1 MTTMRRSNDEG
12 VSEVLGF
19 ILSFALSA
27 VFLMIALNSFYA
39 AKGNTEAVVN
49 AVELRAIADRVSAR
63 VVEAALIGQE
73 FPNATYNVTIAV
85 PTDLNGLPY
94 YVEATASTIYVN
106 ASGGQLSASASTL
119 RLDAVTGFA
128 VSGRAESSNGH
139 VTVTYSLQ
147 NAGAIR
153 SIRIHGE

>member
-1 MTTMRRSNDEG
+1 M
-12 VSEVLGF
+12 SEVLGF

-39 AKGNTEAVVN
+39 AKGNTEAVVT
-49 AVELRAIADRVSAR
+49 AVELRAIADRVAAR
-63 VVEAALIGQE
+63 VVEAGLIGQE
-73 FPNATYNVTIAV
+73 FPNATYNVTLPIPV
-85 PTDLNGLPY
+85 ELNGLPY
-94 YVEATASTIYVN
+94 YVNATATAIYVN
-106 ASGGQLSASASTL
+106 ATNGELSASASTL

-128 VSGRAESSNGH
+128 VFGRAESSNGH

-147 NAGAIR
+147 NAGATR